1 MGYLRYRDYSR
12 QIQDVNLTQILGA
25 DDSIRL
31 DSEVAAEAEVKGYLA
46 PKYDIDT
53 EFSHTF
59 VWSPSVAYKGYA
71 LVELNYSDYVP
82 ATVYA
87 INDLVTY
94 SGKCYICIHAGATGT
109 FNPAHWTLLGTK
121 YDLFNIVP
129 PAQDFDYKG
138 YYSIGD
144 QVFWKDK
151 IYTAIKSSPIL
162 DHNTALQYGR
172 VSSLPYPNV
181 FPDDPI
187 DGKTYWGTGTAF
199 SVNAGTLPTNAAWTK
214 GDNRATR
221 LVQITVDIC
230 LYHLHSRI
238 APRNIPQLR
247 MDRYAAAVAYLDMI
261 LTGKISADIPLN
273 QPKTDGMIRWGGDVK
288 RDNSY

>member
-12 QIQDVNLTQILGA
+12 QIQDVNLSQILSN

-31 DSEVAAEAEVKGYLA
+31 DIEVAAEAEVKGYLSS
-46 PKYDIDT
+46 KYDIDT

-59 VWSPSVAYKGYA
+59 VWSPSIAYKGYA
-71 LVELNYSDYVP
+71 LVELNYPDYVP
-82 ATVYA
+82 ATSYV

-94 SGKCYICIHAGATGT
+94 LGKCYICIATTTGA
-109 FNPAHWTLLGTK
+109 FNPVKWTLLGTK
-121 YDLFNIVP
+121 YDLFHIVP
-129 PAQDFDYKG
+129 TAPDFNYKG

-144 QVFWKDK
+144 QVFWKNK
-151 IYTAIKSSPIL
+151 IYTAVKSSPIL

-199 SVNAGTLPTNAAWTK
+199 SVAAGTLPTNAAWTK

-247 MDRYAAAVAYLDMI
+247 MDRYAAAIAYLDMI
-261 LTGKISADIPLN
+261 LSGKISSNIPLN